1 MKASYNT
8 LLIMVMSTL
17 LAHTTYAQTC
27 NSQIKKVVPDTRYQI
42 IEGSNGS
49 EVKDIKTG
57 LIWQRCSV
65 GQMWANNQCYGTPQS
80 YTWSEALQKTKAL
93 GNGYRLPNVKEL
105 QTLVEEACVSPAI
118 NETIFPTTAIN
129 DYWSSSPKTSDN
141 RYAWSVNFE
150 EGTVNSASI
159 YYKTAKKFNV
169 RAVRNSN

>member
-1 MKASYNT
+1 MLKQFITYSAIVT
-8 LLIMVMSTL
+8 GCLLNSTL
-17 LAHTTYAQTC
+17 YAQQCEDGKPSLT
-27 NSQIKKVVPDTRYQI
+27 PDSRYQFI
-42 IEGSNGS
+42 NHGQ
-49 EVKDIKTG
+49 EVKDLKTG

-105 QTLVEEACVSPAI
+105 QTLVEEACISPAI